1 MESNLCQTLN
11 ECTGYCLT
19 NDEDGLDDD
28 VDDDGGL
35 LALLAVLPLGGGDRR
50 VVGLAGDVVVLC
62 GHERVGV
69 HVGVRAVGVDLDD
82 AAAADDVQ
90 VGADLVVAGDW
101 RCGRRWVSLAFHFHH
116 RFGAQYGNDMNDRTF
131 ANFL

>member
-1 MESNLCQTLN
+1 MNV
-11 ECTGYCLT
+11 CTYWLT

-35 LALLAVLPLGGGDRR
+35 LALLALLHIGGGGDRR
-50 VVGLAGDVVVLC
+50 VVGLAGDVVVLS

-90 VGADLVVAGDW
+90 VGADLVVAVNW
-101 RCGRRWVSLAFHFHH
+101 RGHGLTV
-116 RFGAQYGNDMNDRTF
+116 
-131 ANFL
+131 